1 MFFANL
7 VNKASSFFDPPPTP
21 CCQQIN
27 SARSFVQAA
36 GRLLQSLSSA
46 VLVMLMYE
54 KILPVEYDLL
64 KMELPDMKISLRSAS
79 VHLAFVSSCLLV
91 SAPTLAQTPLKR
103 ALAASKSGPVYS
115 YDISYITRKMNA
127 AGRINPTLPAGQQVN
142 VTRPAKSTW
151 TDEFKKAV
159 KEIEKNNYNG
169 FWCSEMAKSIPASAR
184 LISQTPA
191 TATYTFRPL
200 PDPDEKAS
208 AKFVKH
214 LTGRVT
220 VDKNSPAILTYSL
233 SAPKS
238 FKPSILVRIN
248 KFDLQT
254 SCARAPDG
262 RTYVKSSKVTV
273 AGSAFGKNFNEKT
286 TRVHGGLRRAA
297 R

>member
-1 MFFANL
+1 MRRSYRSAHL
-7 VNKASSFFDPPPTP
+7 ALALASS
-21 CCQQIN
+21 C
-27 SARSFVQAA
+27 
-36 GRLLQSLSSA
+36 
-46 VLVMLMYE
+46 M
-54 KILPVEYDLL
+54 
-64 KMELPDMKISLRSAS
+64 
-79 VHLAFVSSCLLV
+79 LV

-103 ALAASKSGPVYS
+103 ALAAPNGGPVYS
-115 YDISYITRKMNA
+115 YDISYITGKMNA
-127 AGRINPTLPAGQQVN
+127 AGRINPTRPAGQRVK
-142 VTRPAKSTW
+142 VSRPAKSTW

-159 KEIEKNNYNG
+159 KEIENNNYKG

-184 LISQTPA
+184 LVSQTA
-191 TATYTFRPL
+191 TTATYAFRPL

-220 VDKNSPAILTYSL
+220 VDKKAPAILTYSL

-238 FKPSILVRIN
+238 FKPSILARIN

-262 RTYVKSSKVTV
+262 RTYVKNSKITV
-273 AGSAFGKNFNEKT
+273 AGSALGKSFNEKT
-286 TRVHGGLRRAA
+286 TRTHTGLRRAS